1 MSAGTMNSLI
11 PASCPV
17 CAHHLAAPFFD
28 AGAQPLATL
37 GWPATAAE
45 ARSMPGLAQTYV
57 QCPLCSHIWN
67 HQFSYDAIPYQNN
80 PNRMFNK
87 GSVWKGHLAET
98 GTLLMKRL
106 PHAPCVVDVGCGEGH
121 FVRALSEQHPGR
133 GRFLGFDPNTTSEA
147 GQGVEFYASYFQPLQ
162 HMAEFQPDAIVIRH
176 VLEHLTDPAALLQQM
191 AWGAMQLN
199 KPCWL
204 LAEVPCID
212 RAIATRRLTDF
223 FYEHP
228 SQFTSQSF
236 RRLMQHAGEIVE
248 FAYGYGQE
256 VVYALV
262 KLGVADEHARRMRE
276 TNAFFAQTD
285 AIRSAV
291 KTQLDTLAQ
300 SGETIAIWGGTGKA
314 AAFMHQYGADAER
327 FPLVVDSDPDKC
339 GTFVPGTGQEIV
351 FRDVLKERAVDTVI
365 IPSQW
370 RAGDIVLE
378 MERENIR
385 PAAILIEHN
394 GRLID
399 FRRDEHPY
407 R

>member
-1 MSAGTMNSLI
+1 MSSLI
-11 PASCPV
+11 TTTCPV
-17 CAHHLAAPFFD
+17 CSHYLAAPFFD
-28 AGAQPLATL
+28 AGTQPLATL
-37 GWPATAAE
+37 GWPASATQAQA
-45 ARSMPGLAQTYV
+45 MPSHPQMFV
-57 QCPLCSHIWN
+57 QCPACTHIWN
-67 HQFSYDAIPYQNN
+67 HQFSYDAIPYQSH

-98 GTLLMKRL
+98 GMLLAKQL

-121 FVRALSEQHPGR
+121 FVRALSELYPGR
-133 GRFLGFDPNTTSEA
+133 GRFLGFDPSATPEA
-147 GQGVEFYASYFQPLQ
+147 GQGVEFHADYFQPLQ

-176 VLEHLTDPAALLQQM
+176 VLEHLTDPAVLLEQM
-191 AWGAMQLN
+191 AWGATQQD

-212 RAIATRRLTDF
+212 RAIETRRLTDF

-228 SQFTSQSF
+228 SQFTSLSF
-236 RRLMQHAGEIVE
+236 RTLMQHAGEIVE
-248 FAYGYGQE
+248 LAYGYGQE

-262 KLGVADEHARRMRE
+262 KLGVSDEHKQRVLQ
-276 TNAFFAQTD
+276 TNNFFAQTN

-291 KTQLDTLAQ
+291 KAQLDALANSQ
-300 SGETIAIWGGTGKA
+300 KTIAIWGGTGKA
-314 AAFMHQYGADAER
+314 AAFMHQYGADAKR
-327 FPLVVDSDPDKC
+327 FPLVVDSDPEKC

-351 FRDVLKERAVDTVI
+351 FRDVLNKQSIDIVI

-378 MERENIR
+378 MEREGIR
-385 PAAILIEHN
+385 PPLILIEHN

-399 FRRDEHPY
+399 FRGEEHPY
-407 R
+407 K